1 MNRLNIKIAAAIGCS
16 VLAACSSTPMV
27 VSVPAIDNT
36 LNPGILYSLPK
47 QLVTVKYERKQL
59 KVSETKAHLER
70 ETKASQEAE
79 EKYKAKEAEEK
90 AKIAQRE
97 AVSTTDPQSAQVILK
112 LEQEITAIK
121 AEKIVLLT
129 KAKFAA
135 DSVAVAFNQYIT
147 ALSNNKFS
155 ESLTIVPEAPIAD
168 TKSTFVAKLN
178 SGISRSSNLNLKTI
192 NGLLEGAT
200 GVSEDKLQDIVVSLA
215 GSISAL
221 VQESYAAKAT
231 ALLEPSLDSCVNP
244 KNFTMT
250 IDPDSSDDISLL
262 NILATQACLQI
273 TVTPP
278 STTPVRLPV
287 APINGLIYRAT
298 GIYEFKIHKCHSNPC
313 SSLFNS
319 PSIVRLPLAQG
330 GALGV
335 AEFDSANFTK
345 NTYAYSFS
353 KGSLTN
359 STIDQPS
366 ELLGL
371 VQIVPNALK
380 AIVAIPAEI
389 IKLRVDYSSSEKA
402 LLENQKTMVETQL
415 LLDQK
420 LAELEAYRAGA
431 SSGN

>member
-1 MNRLNIKIAAAIGCS
+1 MNRLNLKIATTIGCT
-16 VLAACSSTPMV
+16 VLAGCASTPMV
-27 VSVPAIDNT
+27 VSVPATNNT
-36 LNPGILYSLPK
+36 LNSGILYSLPK

-59 KVSETKAHLER
+59 KVGETKAQLDKEN
-70 ETKASQEAE
+70 KASQEADTN
-79 EKYKAKEAEEK
+79 YKAKEAEEK
-90 AKIAQRE
+90 AKIAQRD
-97 AVSTTDPQSAQVILK
+97 AISPDSPQSAQVIQK

-121 AEKIVLLT
+121 AEKIVLLA
-129 KAKFAA
+129 KAKLAA
-135 DSVAVAFNQYIT
+135 EKVTAATKLYEI
-147 ALSNNKFS
+147 ALSDNQFT
-155 ESLTIVPEAPIAD
+155 ESLTITPEAPIAD
-168 TKSTFVAKLN
+168 NKSTFVAKLN
-178 SGISRSSNLNLKTI
+178 SGMSRSSNLNLKTV

-200 GVSEDKLQDIVVSLA
+200 GVSEDKLPDIVVSLA

-221 VQESYAAKAT
+221 VQGSFTAKE
-231 ALLEPSLDSCVNP
+231 LREPSLDGCIDP
-244 KNFTMT
+244 KNFTIT
-250 IDPDSSDDISLL
+250 IDPDSPNDIGLL
-262 NILATQACLQI
+262 NILATQACIKI

-278 STTPVRLPV
+278 SV
-287 APINGLIYRAT
+287 APVTPAVAQIDGLVYRAT
-298 GIYEFKIHKCHSNPC
+298 GIYEFTIHKCDNNPC
-313 SSLFNS
+313 GLFFSS

-335 AEFDSANFTK
+335 AEFGSANFTK

-366 ELLGL
+366 EMLGL
-371 VQIVPNALK
+371 VQIVPNVLK

-420 LAELEAYRAGA
+420 LTELESYRADT
-431 SSGN
+431 SN